1 VAASRGLRLD
11 QPPTI
16 APVGGQVKRAL
27 LIGID
32 DYDHAAG
39 LAGCVN
45 DVAALRPLL
54 ARHADDSPN
63 FECRT
68 LLGPPDRITRPTVLA
83 ALAALCA
90 PGADLA
96 LLYFAGHGRSTGD
109 DVTLVTTDGVEHAW
123 GVGFAEVM
131 ALVMGSAVPEF
142 HVILDCCFSGAAGA
156 VPQLG
161 SAAATLRSG
170 VAILTAGRADQLA
183 AEAGGRGRFSVMLC
197 GALDGGAADVLGQ
210 VTAAGLYAYL
220 TESFGAFDARP
231 MLKANIDRL
240 HVLRTTRPWVTPAAL
255 RRLPVL
261 FETEDAALRL
271 DPEYEPTAGHD
282 RADKEHDFALLQ
294 QCRDARL
301 VEPVD
306 EEHLYYVAMHSGT
319 CRLTP
324 LGRHY
329 WRMAGAGRI

>member
-1 VAASRGLRLD
+1 M
-11 QPPTI
+11 
-16 APVGGQVKRAL
+16 KRAL
-27 LIGID
+27 LIGVD
-32 DYDHAAG
+32 DYEHTAG
-39 LAGCVN
+39 LTGCVN
-45 DVAALRPLL
+45 DVTALRPLL
-54 ARHADDSPN
+54 ARNADDSPN

-68 LLGPPDRITRPTVLA
+68 ILGPPERVTRPSVLA

-96 LLYFAGHGRSTGD
+96 LLYFAGHGRSSGE
-109 DVTLVTTDGVEHAW
+109 DVTLVTTDGMEHAW

-131 ALVMGSAVPEF
+131 ALVMASPVPEV

-161 SAAATLRSG
+161 SSAATLRSG
-170 VAILTAGRADQLA
+170 VAILTAGRSDQLA
-183 AEAGGRGRFSVMLC
+183 AESGGRGRFSVMLC

-210 VTAAGLYAYL
+210 VTAAGMYAYL

-240 HVLRTTRPWVTPAAL
+240 RALRSTRPWITPSDL

-261 FETEDAALRL
+261 FETEDGALRL
-271 DPEYEPTAGHD
+271 DPGYEPTAGLGETG
-282 RADKEHDFALLQ
+282 KEHDFALLQ
-294 QCRDARL
+294 QCRDSRL

-329 WRMAGAGRI
+329 WRMAASGRI

>member
-1 VAASRGLRLD
+1 MV
-11 QPPTI
+11 PT
-16 APVGGQVKRAL
+16 GGQVKRAL
-27 LIGID
+27 LVGID
-32 DYDHAAG
+32 AYDHSPA
-39 LAGCVN
+39 LTGCVN
-45 DVAALRPLL
+45 DVEALRPLL
-54 ARHADDSPN
+54 ARNVDDSPN

-68 LLGPPDRITRPTVLA
+68 LVGPPDRVTRPTVLT
-83 ALAALCA
+83 ALAGLCA
-90 PGADLA
+90 PGADVA
-96 LLYFAGHGRSTGD
+96 LFYFAGHGRSGGE
-109 DVTLVTTDGVEHAW
+109 DVTLVTTEGTEHAW

-131 ALVMGSAVPEF
+131 GLVMGSPVPEI

-170 VAILTAGRADQLA
+170 VAILTASRPDQVST
-183 AEAGGRGRFSVMLC
+183 ETSGRGRFSVMLC
-197 GALDGGAADVLGQ
+197 GGLDGGAADVLGQ

-240 HVLRTTRPWVTPAAL
+240 RAIRTCRPWVDPAEL
-255 RRLPVL
+255 RRLPTL
-261 FETEDAALRL
+261 FETEDAPLRL
-271 DPEYEPTAGHD
+271 DPGYEPTSGLAIPE
-282 RADKEHDFALLQ
+282 KEHDFALLQ
-294 QCRDARL
+294 RCRDARL

-329 WRMAGAGRI
+329 WRMARSGRV